1 MKASLSIGTLRCA
14 YDALRFGFTR
24 MNTMKSVRRDEVAR
38 LYGVSE
44 SLFEEISLTNKNNLC
59 LTIKVVLLDVM

>member
-14 YDALRFGFTR
+14 YDALRFGFT
-24 MNTMKSVRRDEVAR
+24 TVKSVRRDEVAR

-44 SLFEEISLTNKNNLC
+44 SLFEDLSPSK
-59 LTIKVVLLDVM
+59 